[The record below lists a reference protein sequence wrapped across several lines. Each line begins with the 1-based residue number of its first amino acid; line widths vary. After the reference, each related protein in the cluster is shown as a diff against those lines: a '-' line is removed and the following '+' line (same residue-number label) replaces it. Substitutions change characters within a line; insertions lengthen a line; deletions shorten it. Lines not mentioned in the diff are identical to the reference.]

1 MTRAASMGRLGSTHG
16 DFWMNLQGECLRHAI
31 DRKQRVIAG
40 LLKALG
46 LTGRPTSG
54 AAAKGERRGGKRLAV
69 ARVAARWV
77 FCEAL
82 GISSPPTET
91 KNKPNFEDS
100 EVK

>member
-82 GISSPPTET
+82 GISSPPH
-91 KNKPNFEDS
+91 
-100 EVK
+100 